1 MKSGNIYHK
10 ISIVE
15 YFGNAEFCIS
25 KLSLTTYS
33 MLRYLFILL
42 FHLIS
47 LSVIS
52 SPVKDVFTLSG
63 QVHSEDGEAVVAT
76 IYLKNTSIKTTSD
89 FEGRFS
95 LKASSEKQTIVV
107 TALGY
112 KKYEKVI
119 DTFGGTRNLKIVLRP
134 VQTELGTATV
144 VGKTESRQER
154 EQGFALSTVKTQK
167 ATLNNNETSEL
178 LNRASGVKLRQS
190 GGVGS
195 EIQYNINGLSG
206 NSIRIFIDGVPMAN
220 YGSSFSVSSLPPS
233 MIERIDVY
241 KGVIPAHLADDA
253 LGGAINIVLKKSTQK
268 AFTTSYTYGSLNTHK
283 WDMNANYRDSKSG
296 FTVQGSAFFNHSDN
310 NYKVWG
316 DKIKVTDPQ
325 TGKVERIKAE
335 RFHDAYQS
343 KGVHFN
349 TGFTRVKW
357 ADAFLLGFIYSDMR
371 KEIQHGA
378 TMEVVYGN
386 RHSKQHT
393 YMGKLQY
400 EKDDLLP
407 GLDLSAH
414 ATYASG
420 VRTVVDTIPYMYTWE
435 GKVMTDINGNPIL
448 WKKGGGEAGQAT
460 LAANHE
466 KTLTG
471 RLRLSYEFLPAQHL
485 SLNFLHN
492 RFTRDVKDPYL
503 TAAEQRFMD
512 TRYLNKSVASV
523 AYDGKFLDDR
533 LQANLFYKYYYQS
546 VKLADPL
553 MQNGVFVERKIARD
567 IDNHGAGGAFSF
579 RLTPKVMLTGSAEYA
594 TRLPGITELLGNTTE
609 NIESTYELK
618 PEKSVNLNIGAL
630 LGTFQMGKH
639 GLEADVNVFFRDIKD
654 MIQKSL
660 TNQTDEMYGYENL
673 GKIRSKGV
681 DLDLRYNFDHRLSSE
696 FKISYTDS
704 RFNLRYD
711 KHGTQYIYYK
721 NRLRNEPYLTFDWET
736 DYTAHDWFLRGS
748 KTSFN
753 YHLGYVHQFYRNWES
768 LGGAGKAVI
777 PTQVTHDIGMVYTFP
792 KPRVSLAF
800 DVKNLFNEQ
809 VFDNWALQKPGR
821 MFFVKLT
828 YALNQ

>member
-1 MKSGNIYHK
+1 MGIVKQWE
-10 ISIVE
+10 IVE
-15 YFGNAEFCIS
+15 FCTP

-33 MLRYLFILL
+33 MLRYLLILL
-42 FHLIS
+42 FHSIS

-52 SPVKDVFTLSG
+52 SPDKDVFTLTG
-63 QVHSEDGEAVVAT
+63 QVHSKDGEAIIAT
-76 IYLKNTSIKTTSD
+76 VFLKNTPIKTTSD
-89 FEGRFS
+89 IEGKFS
-95 LKASSEKQTIVV
+95 LKASSKKQTLVV

-112 KKYEKVI
+112 KTFEKVI
-119 DTFGGTRNLKIVLRP
+119 ESPEQIKNLNIVLQP
-134 VQTELGTATV
+134 IQTDLATATV
-144 VGKTESRQER
+144 VGKTQSRRER
-154 EQGFALSTVKTQK
+154 EKGFALSTVKTQK
-167 ATLNNNETSEL
+167 AVLNNNETSEL

-241 KGVIPAHLADDA
+241 KGVVPAHLADDA
-253 LGGAINIVLKKSTQK
+253 LGGAINIILKKSAQQ

-283 WDMNANYRDSKSG
+283 WDLNANYRNEKNG

-335 RFHDAYQS
+335 RFHDDYQA
-343 KGVHFN
+343 KGIHLN

-400 EKDDLLP
+400 EKKDVLP
-407 GLDLSAH
+407 GLDLSAL

-448 WKKGGGEAGQAT
+448 WKKGGGEAGKAT

-466 KTLTG
+466 KTMTG
-471 RLRLSYEFLPAQHL
+471 RFRAAYEFLPSQYL
-485 SLNFLHN
+485 SVNLLHN

-512 TRYLNKSVASV
+512 TRYLNKTVASL
-523 AYDGKFLDDR
+523 AYDGRFFDER
-533 LQANLFYKYYYQS
+533 LQTNLFYKYYYQS
-546 VKLADPL
+546 VKLTDPL
-553 MQNGVFVERKIARD
+553 MQNGVFTARDISRD
-567 IDNHGAGGAFSF
+567 IDNHGAGGALSF
-579 RLTPKVMLTGSAEYA
+579 RLTPQIMLTGSAEYA

-618 PEKSVNLNIGAL
+618 PEKSINLNLGAL
-630 LGTFQMGKH
+630 LGTFQFGKH
-639 GLEADVNVFFRDIKD
+639 GFEADVNVFFRDIKD

-660 TNQTDEMYGYENL
+660 TNQTDEMYGFENL

-681 DLDLRYNFDHRLSSE
+681 DVDLRYNFDQRLTSE

-711 KHGTQYIYYK
+711 KHGTQYIYYH
-721 NRLRNEPYLTFDWET
+721 NRLRNDPYFTFNWET
-736 DYTAHDWFLRGS
+736 DYTAHNWFLQGS

-768 LGGAGKAVI
+768 LGGAGKAII
-777 PTQVTHDIGMVYTFP
+777 PTQVTHDLGMVYTFP
-792 KPRVSLAF
+792 KPRISLAF
-800 DVKNLFNEQ
+800 DVKNLLNEQ

-821 MFFVKLT
+821 MFFVKLS
-828 YALNQ
+828 YGFNK